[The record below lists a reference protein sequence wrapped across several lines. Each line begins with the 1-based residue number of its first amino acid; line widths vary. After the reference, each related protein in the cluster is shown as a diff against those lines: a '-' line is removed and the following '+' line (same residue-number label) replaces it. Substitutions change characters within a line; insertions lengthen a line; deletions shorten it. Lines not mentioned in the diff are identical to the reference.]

1 MTEDQV
7 TPPVPVLPVV
17 LIGLGAGLLAGMFG
31 VGGGILI
38 VPMLV
43 VVLKFDQRFA
53 NGTSLA
59 ALVPIAVSNIFTY
72 WAHGH
77 IDWHLAGFIVVGAL
91 VGAVIGTHLLQ
102 IINRRALALIFSSVM
117 MFAAVRLFWDITT
130 SGRENLDPVHA
141 VGGVLL
147 GLFAGT
153 MSGLLGIG
161 GGVIMVPVLIMAF
174 GIPPVIAKGTAV
186 AVTIP
191 TAAMGTWRN
200 RTKKNVDMRSAAVLG
215 AGGVVTAVIGGLI
228 ANSMPDRLSNVLFAI
243 LLLTLATRLLLE
255 TRKSH

>member
-1 MTEDQV
+1 MPNDQV
-7 TPPVPVLPVV
+7 TPNSRVVPVM

-43 VVLKFDQRFA
+43 VVMKFDQRFA

-77 IDWHLAGFIVVGAL
+77 IDWHLAGFIVIGAL
-91 VGAVIGTHLLQ
+91 AGAVLGTHLLQ

-117 MFAAVRLFWDITT
+117 IFAAIRLFWHVTT
-130 SGRENLDPVHA
+130 NGRGDVNAAHA
-141 VGGVLL
+141 IGAALL

-161 GGVIMVPVLIMAF
+161 GGVIMVPVLVMLF

-200 RTKKNVDMRSAAVLG
+200 RAKKNVDMRSAAILG

-228 ANSMPDRLSNVLFAI
+228 ANSMPDRISNVLFAV
-243 LLLTLATRLLLE
+243 LLLTLAVRLLVE

>member
-1 MTEDQV
+1 MTNSQV
-7 TPPVPVLPVV
+7 APDARVLPVV

-43 VVLKFDQRFA
+43 VVMGFDQRFA

-72 WAHGH
+72 WGHGH
-77 IDWHLAGFIVVGAL
+77 IDWHLAAFITVGAL
-91 VGAVIGTHLLQ
+91 CGAVLGTHLLQ

-117 MFAAVRLFWDITT
+117 IFAAVRLFWDITT
-130 SGRENLDPVHA
+130 DGRGDLNAAHA
-141 VGGVLL
+141 VGAVAL

-161 GGVIMVPVLIMAF
+161 GGVIMVPVLVMLF
-174 GIPPVIAKGTAV
+174 GLPPVIAKGTAV

-191 TAAMGTWRN
+191 SATMGTWRN
-200 RTKKNVDMRSAAVLG
+200 RTKKNVDMRSAMILG
-215 AGGVVTAVIGGLI
+215 AGGTVTAVAGGFI

-243 LLLTLATRLLLE
+243 LLLTLATRLLLGA
-255 TRKSH
+255 RKSP